1 MYICIPNIHNII
13 IMDFFHLHLGDVF
26 PPNSQTTRGADF
38 VVGSL
43 KIGEGAIFVLVWK
56 GVRSAFVKICGVAN
70 LQSRSM
76 EIVPAPSSRCCA
88 AYELVFCGAKT
99 VRTMN
104 EGGGGKG

>member
-1 MYICIPNIHNII
+1 M
-13 IMDFFHLHLGDVF
+13 LTSWLGAKK
-26 PPNSQTTRGADF
+26 TTGPRTWAAKTGH
-38 VVGSL
+38 

-56 GVRSAFVKICGVAN
+56 GVQSAFVKICGVAN

-88 AYELVFCGAKT
+88 AYELAFSGAKN